1 VASQEWTDERLNHL
15 ATQVEKISIELSQ
28 LGQRVE
34 QVCSSV
40 DRLVTAITVSPTVTA
55 PTVVPTGSTG
65 LQKPVQLM
73 NQLSA
78 QVPIPQ
84 SQEWLSR
91 LSALEAQVQQLTQQ
105 LGYLERRLP
114 AGITVGMTAPALVEE
129 EDIDDEPDEILWD
142 FMEPPPGRTSP

>member
-1 VASQEWTDERLNHL
+1 
-15 ATQVEKISIELSQ
+15 
-28 LGQRVE
+28 
-34 QVCSSV
+34 
-40 DRLVTAITVSPTVTA
+40 
-55 PTVVPTGSTG
+55 
-65 LQKPVQLM
+65 
-73 NQLSA
+73 
-78 QVPIPQ
+78 VPIPQ